1 MRKGVVLGF
10 ILSIGAILA
19 NIIVNGFFTSYVYYS
34 NYLLLIGTGVGLLGG
49 ILYVLYWINDLKLV
63 KKIYYKEELP
73 ERREEIK
80 YMKEWGSYLII
91 AMFVMWFVSLL
102 FALPYYFLRE

>member
-1 MRKGVVLGF
+1 
-10 ILSIGAILA
+10 
-19 NIIVNGFFTSYVYYS
+19 
-34 NYLLLIGTGVGLLGG
+34 LIGTGVGLLGG

>member
-19 NIIVNGFFTSYVYYS
+19 NIIVNGFSTSYVYYS